1 MMALYEL
8 EGSMLLCQ
16 AFKKNVLAPEFN
28 WFVASGWWNQN
39 FITLTAGTAKVPC
52 TVNELHRASYSLIA
66 SDRGPMLNT
75 QDIHSLSRRTLADLY
90 SEYTDECQGWANGK
104 GSCNHQWAGYF
115 YDGIW
120 LIASILHTFLIDQ
133 NRPGT
138 RKRETSAHIHTNT
151 SLLYSEWKWNLRNRR
166 FSDCEIIQAHAN
178 TVSSSGQVCSRIG
191 NEPVSGSS
199 VSVTLTFEKI
209 H

>member
-16 AFKKNVLAPEFN
+16 AFKKNALAPEFN

-90 SEYTDECQGWANGK
+90 SEYTDECQGWANGR

-138 RKRETSAHIHTNT
+138 SKRKHQHTYTPIHP
-151 SLLYSEWKWNLRNRR
+151 LFYSEWTWNLRTA
-166 FSDCEIIQAHAN
+166 I
-178 TVSSSGQVCSRIG
+178 RI
-191 NEPVSGSS
+191 
-199 VSVTLTFEKI
+199 
-209 H
+209 